1 MKEFFMKKALEQACI
16 ALELDEVPV
25 GAVIVRG
32 DQIIAMGHN
41 LKEKSKDPTAHAEI
55 MAIRSASATLGGWRL
70 SDCDMYVT
78 LEPCAMCCGAILQAR
93 IRKLYVGTMDPKGGA
108 AGSLLN
114 LLQDYGFNHK
124 CEIET
129 GLLQQECS
137 QILKDFFKTKREK
150 S

>member
-1 MKEFFMKKALEQACI
+1 MNEFFMKKALEQACI

-32 DQIIAMGHN
+32 NQIISMGHN

-55 MAIRSASATLGGWRL
+55 MAIRLASATLGGWRL

-93 IRKLYVGTMDPKGGA
+93 IRKLYIGTMDPKGGA

-114 LLQDYGFNHK
+114 LLQDYSFNHK

-137 QILKDFFKTKREK
+137 QILKDFFKAKR